1 MRQVFARE
9 VHLPPTV
16 LIVDDSPTIRGIA
29 KIFLKPLSVDV
40 MEAEE
45 GSKALEM
52 VRASVPAVAIVDVN
66 MPGMDGL
73 TFLRELR
80 GDARPEIARLP
91 VVLLTGDRSEE
102 TRRKGREAGATDFIE
117 KPIKGADLQALVK
130 KFLGRMP

>member
-1 MRQVFARE
+1 
-9 VHLPPTV
+9 LPPTV

-117 KPIKGADLQALVK
+117 KPIKGPELQALVK

>member
-1 MRQVFARE
+1 
-9 VHLPPTV
+9 LPPTV

-102 TRRKGREAGATDFIE
+102 TRRKGHEAGASDFIE
-117 KPIKGADLQALVK
+117 KPIKGAELQALVK

>member
-1 MRQVFARE
+1 M
-9 VHLPPTV
+9 PPTV

-45 GSKALEM
+45 GTQALEM

-117 KPIKGADLQALVK
+117 KPIKGAELQALVK

>member
-1 MRQVFARE
+1 M
-9 VHLPPTV
+9 PPTV

-40 MEAEE
+40 VEAEE
-45 GSKALEM
+45 GMQALEI

-73 TFLRELR
+73 TFTRELR
-80 GDARPEIARLP
+80 GDARPEVARLP

-117 KPIKGADLQALVK
+117 KPIKGAELQALVK
-130 KFLGRMP
+130 KFLGLMP

>member
-1 MRQVFARE
+1 M
-9 VHLPPTV
+9 PPTV

-117 KPIKGADLQALVK
+117 KPIKGAELQALVK

>member
-1 MRQVFARE
+1 M
-9 VHLPPTV
+9 PPTV

-45 GSKALEM
+45 GTQALEM

-102 TRRKGREAGATDFIE
+102 TRRKGREAGASEFIE
-117 KPIKGADLQALVK
+117 KPIKGAELQALVM
-130 KFLGRMP
+130 KFLGRTP

>member
-1 MRQVFARE
+1 M
-9 VHLPPTV
+9 PPTV

-29 KIFLKPLSVDV
+29 KIFLKPLSVEV

-117 KPIKGADLQALVK
+117 KPIKGAELQALVK
-130 KFLGRMP
+130 KFLRRMP

>member
-1 MRQVFARE
+1 
-9 VHLPPTV
+9 LPPTV

-29 KIFLKPLSVDV
+29 KIFLKPLSVEV

-117 KPIKGADLQALVK
+117 KPIKGAELQALVK

>member
-1 MRQVFARE
+1 
-9 VHLPPTV
+9 LPPTV

-40 MEAEE
+40 VEAEE

-117 KPIKGADLQALVK
+117 KPIKGAELQALVK